1 MSEVLPLTALPTLN
15 AVLNAASAALLLTG
29 YRLIRRRRVAA
40 HRACMLAAL
49 VTSSVF
55 LTSYLYYH
63 AHVGSV
69 HYTGEGW
76 LRPTYFTILTTH
88 TLLAASVPPL
98 ALRTFYLAWKG
109 QIARHRRIARWT
121 WPIWMY
127 VSVTGVVVYLML
139 YRLPKSL

>member
-15 AVLNAASAALLLTG
+15 AVLNATSAALLLVG
-29 YRLIRRRRVAA
+29 YRMIRRRKIAA
-40 HRACMLAAL
+40 HRACMVAAL
-49 VTSSVF
+49 VTSSLF

-76 LRPTYFTILTTH
+76 LRPTYFTILVSH
-88 TLLAASVPPL
+88 TILAASVPVL
-98 ALRTFYLAWKG
+98 ALRTLYLAWTK
-109 QIARHRRIARWT
+109 QFTRHRRIARWA